1 MANNEGEL
9 LADEDVVLRAVH
21 KGDVR
26 QDGTLR
32 HPAFFVSTNGKD
44 NDGLSV
50 TQEVGRALEDLVKI
64 TGKDVFCSLTVSVV
78 RQIHVSDDEGSIG
91 SHALDVRSNP
101 TAADQYHALIINM
114 PKMPEQPIPEEILA
128 IRKRAAEHLAK
139 RAKLFI
145 P

>member
-1 MANNEGEL
+1 MANHEGEL

-21 KGDVR
+21 EKDVR
-26 QDGTLR
+26 NDGTLK
-32 HPAFFVSTNGKD
+32 HPAFFVSRNGKD

-50 TQEVGRALEDLVKI
+50 TQEVGRTLEDLVKI

-78 RQIHVSDDEGSIG
+78 RQTPLSDEGKSTG
-91 SHALDVRSNP
+91 SHGLDVRADP
-101 TAADQYHALIINM
+101 TSDDQYHALIINT
-114 PKMPEQPIPEEILA
+114 PKMPEEPISEEILA
-128 IRKRAAEHLAK
+128 LRKRVAEQLAK